1 MQDMEFEANG
11 HYVILER
18 LQHESDSM
26 LMARLKWL
34 MSIPFEAKT
43 FDERLRLS
51 IFYHNVIFK
60 GVRYPQCIHNR
71 LGV

>member
-1 MQDMEFEANG
+1 MEFEANG
-11 HYVILER
+11 HYVIVTR

-26 LMARLKWL
+26 LLTRLKWL

-51 IFYHNVIFK
+51 KFYHNVVFK
-60 GVRYPQCIHNR
+60 GVRYPQGIHNK
-71 LGV
+71 LGI